1 MSEASVLLCTAGYDH
16 TVRFWEASTATPARH
31 VSFNNSQVNALCIS
45 NDKRFIAVAGH
56 QIVKV
61 FEISLD
67 EQVSLHLT
75 LAEHT
80 GNVTAVGFQKDN
92 KWMFTASEDGS
103 IRIWDVSRRSSAGKC
118 QRVHTIANKPS
129 INTAVLHPNQGEI
142 FLGDQNG
149 YIRVWDLTA
158 NKCSVWHQPDGWT
171 PIRSISIAS
180 DATYLVAAT
189 DRGTVYVYSRADDDF
204 KTSNDDETV
213 GIGPNKKWQA
223 CKKINAHNTYIL
235 KVLLS
240 PDCNYLATASADTT
254 IKLFDVDDE
263 FKHYKTLQ
271 GHQRWVWD
279 IAFSADSAYLVSAS
293 SDKTAKLW
301 DINKGVDIL
310 DYKRHTKALTCVA
323 LNDSQT

>member
-31 VSFNNSQVNALCIS
+31 VSFNNSQVNCLVIS

-61 FEISLD
+61 FEVASD
-67 EQVSLHLT
+67 DQVSLHLT
-75 LAEHT
+75 LSEHT
-80 GNVTAVGFQKDN
+80 SNVTAVGFQKDN
-92 KWMFTASEDGS
+92 KWMFTASEDGTA
-103 IRIWDVSRRSSAGKC
+103 RIWDISHRKSQAGKC
-118 QRVHTIANKPS
+118 QRIHKVTKDGVA
-129 INTAVLHPNQGEI
+129 INSAVLHPNQGEI
-142 FLGDQNG
+142 FLGDQHG

-158 NKCSVWHQPDGWT
+158 NKCSVWHQPEGT
-171 PIRSISIAS
+171 CPMRSLTIAS
-180 DATYLVAAT
+180 DATYLCAAN
-189 DRGTVYVYSRADDDF
+189 DHGTVYVYSREDDD
-204 KTSNDDETV
+204 SV

-223 CKKINAHNTYIL
+223 CKKIHAHNTYIL

-240 PDCNYLATASADTT
+240 PDCNYLATASADMT
-254 IKLFDVDDE
+254 IKLFDVEDD
-263 FKHYKTLQ
+263 FKHYKTLS

-293 SDKTAKLW
+293 SDRTAKLW
-301 DINKGVDIL
+301 DIAKGKDIL
-310 DYKRHTKALTCVA
+310 NYKRHTKALTSVA

>member
-1 MSEASVLLCTAGYDH
+1 MRS
-16 TVRFWEASTATPARH
+16 
-31 VSFNNSQVNALCIS
+31 NSIPRPS
-45 NDKRFIAVAGH
+45 KPRGR
-56 QIVKV
+56 
-61 FEISLD
+61 SP
-67 EQVSLHLT
+67 LH
-75 LAEHT
+75 
-80 GNVTAVGFQKDN
+80 
-92 KWMFTASEDGS
+92 
-103 IRIWDVSRRSSAGKC
+103 
-118 QRVHTIANKPS
+118 
-129 INTAVLHPNQGEI
+129 
-142 FLGDQNG
+142 
-149 YIRVWDLTA
+149 
-158 NKCSVWHQPDGWT
+158 
-171 PIRSISIAS
+171 
-180 DATYLVAAT
+180 
-189 DRGTVYVYSRADDDF
+189 ADDDF

-263 FKHYKTLQ
+263 FKHYKTLS

-310 DYKRHTKALTCVA
+310 DYKRHTKALQLELVTQSLRPPKSRPRA
-323 LNDSQT
+323 AQLSLS